1 MKGSREKFTSYDKRK
16 LTYDQRVPASSPQTG
31 QSGKSGSPL
40 GLPPQFEN
48 KINPN
53 EHKRL
58 REAFFI

>member
-1 MKGSREKFTSYDKRK
+1 MKSSREKFTSYDKRK
-16 LTYDQRVPASSPQTG
+16 LTYDQRMPGSSQAG
-31 QSGKSGSPL
+31 QMGKSDSPL
-40 GLPPQFEN
+40 DLPPQFES